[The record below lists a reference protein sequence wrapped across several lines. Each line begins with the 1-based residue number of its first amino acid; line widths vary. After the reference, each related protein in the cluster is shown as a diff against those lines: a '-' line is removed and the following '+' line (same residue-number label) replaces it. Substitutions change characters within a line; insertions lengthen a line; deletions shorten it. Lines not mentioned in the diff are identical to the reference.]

1 MENSL
6 RSVFGLAK
14 LSGFWVRGFL
24 SEIAGELQTTFVG
37 HEKLVETC
45 VDGIWV
51 LAIMN
56 GWRPFSRFSKAK
68 WVWVRGFLSEIAGE
82 LQTTFVG
89 HKKLVE
95 TSGNGIWGS
104 AIMSGWRAFLRFW
117 VSKAKW
123 VQPKIVVALKNR
135 R

>member
-45 VDGIWV
+45 VDGICV
-51 LAIMN
+51 
-56 GWRPFSRFSKAK
+56 
-68 WVWVRGFLSEIAGE
+68 
-82 LQTTFVG
+82 
-89 HKKLVE
+89 
-95 TSGNGIWGS
+95 S
-104 AIMSGWRAFLRFW
+104 AIMSGWRPFYPVWDHKTERSEFSIQNSQNAFYSLVIEF
-117 VSKAKW
+117 
-123 VQPKIVVALKNR
+123 
-135 R
+135 

>member
-56 GWRPFSRFSKAK
+56 GWRPFSRFWGLAK
-68 WVWVRGFLSEIAGE
+68 LSGFWVWGVP
-82 LQTTFVG
+82 
-89 HKKLVE
+89 
-95 TSGNGIWGS
+95 
-104 AIMSGWRAFLRFW
+104 LR
-117 VSKAKW
+117 
-123 VQPKIVVALKNR
+123 NR

>member
-1 MENSL
+1 MG
-6 RSVFGLAK
+6 FGF
-14 LSGFWVRGFL
+14 GGFL
-24 SEIAGELQTTFVG
+24 SEIAGKLQTTFVG

-95 TSGNGIWGS
+95 TCVDGIWVS
-104 AIMSGWRAFLRFW
+104 AIMNVWRPFYPVRDHKTERSEFSIQKL
-117 VSKAKW
+117 AKR
-123 VQPKIVVALKNR
+123 VL
-135 R
+135 

>member
-1 MENSL
+1 MG
-6 RSVFGLAK
+6 FGF
-14 LSGFWVRGFL
+14 GGFL
-24 SEIAGELQTTFVG
+24 SEIAGKLQTTFVG

-95 TSGNGIWGS
+95 TCVDGIWVS
-104 AIMSGWRAFLRFW
+104 AIMNGWRPFYPVRDHKTERSEFSIQKL
-117 VSKAKW
+117 AKR
-123 VQPKIVVALKNR
+123 VL
-135 R
+135 